1 MRLFYSTIGN
11 KEEIISYNEIDGL
24 NQLNSYFSIKKFV
37 GVSGEI
43 TASKISNIV
52 TIKFDLDIDLTLIS
66 SYSLKEFEAKYKLK
80 DTLYFTDLEELEND
94 DVFYIDNNII
104 NIDECIY
111 SLLITM
117 IPLNVHIK
125 GEKLPNV
132 KGVDVVKEE
141 DVKKSSPFDVLDD
154 LDL

>member
-1 MRLFYSTIGN
+1 MRLLYSTIGN
-11 KEEIISYNEIDGL
+11 KEEVISYNEIDGL
-24 NQLNSYFSIKKFV
+24 NELNSYFSIKKFN

-43 TASKISNIV
+43 ITNKVSNIV
-52 TIKFDLDIDLTLIS
+52 TIKFKLDIDLTLIS
-66 SYSLKEFEAKYKLK
+66 SYTLKEFDSNYKLN

-94 DVFYIDNNII
+94 DVFYIDNNVI
-104 NIDECIY
+104 NLDECIY
-111 SLLITM
+111 SLIITM

-132 KGVDVVKEE
+132 NGVDVIKED

>member
-1 MRLFYSTIGN
+1 MRLLYSTIGN
-11 KEEIISYNEIDGL
+11 KEEVISYNEIDGL
-24 NQLNSYFSIKKFV
+24 NELNSYFSIKKFN

-43 TASKISNIV
+43 ITNKVSNIV
-52 TIKFDLDIDLTLIS
+52 TIKFKLDIDLTLIS
-66 SYSLKEFEAKYKLK
+66 SYTLKEFDSKYKLN

-94 DVFYIDNNII
+94 DVFYIDNNVI
-104 NIDECIY
+104 NLDECIY
-111 SLLITM
+111 SLIITM

-132 KGVDVVKEE
+132 KGVDVIKED
-141 DVKKSSPFDVLDD
+141 DVKKSSPFDVLDG